1 MNTEVLF
8 AEGKIGALSVRNR
21 LVMPPMVLNY
31 AGENGLA
38 TDKYVEHIRRVARG
52 GVGTIILEASYITP
66 EGRGF
71 TNQLGLHD
79 DAVIPGLRRI
89 VQAAHDHGAV
99 VGIQIYH
106 AGRQTRSAI
115 TGLVPVAPSP
125 LPCPVMQELPHE
137 LSTSEVRLLVD
148 AFAAGAKRAVSAGM
162 DFVEIH
168 GAHGYLVN
176 QFLSSFTNQRQD
188 EYGGSFENR
197 MRFLK
202 EIISAVRT
210 TIGNSIPISV
220 RISADEMVPGGI
232 DTKEGVRIAVM
243 LEAAGVDVLHVS
255 AGNYASYALGYMI
268 PPMAREDAPLVSCA
282 RRIKQ
287 EVSIPVIAVGKLR
300 DPRVAV
306 TVVQENAADFVALGR
321 GLLADPDWPNKV
333 REQRIAELNFCV
345 TCNQGCIDRLF
356 KNKAV
361 LCTVNPETG
370 REDMLARPRS
380 RKPKRV
386 LIVGGGPAG
395 MSAARYAKMD
405 GHDVALFEQGDA
417 LGGQLTVAGATPHR
431 EAWWLFR
438 DWLTGEMNR
447 LGIAVHLNA
456 SVSAATLQE
465 QQADIVIIAAG
476 SSPVDTGFH
485 SVGRTRVTNS
495 VALLQTKARVE
506 GPVVVVGGGCAG
518 AQVAEYLADD
528 NLAVTLIEAEDGIA
542 ADMPQ
547 DERNL
552 MLARLQEKDVRIRTR
567 TRLLS
572 VQDGSAQLR
581 APEGDQAL
589 DAGTVVLCLG
599 ATSNNELVELCTANG
614 IRHFVI
620 GDALAP
626 RKVTEAAAEGL
637 LAALRLDD
645 PAFAFDAA
653 TMPELEGFQSRLP

>member
-1 MNTEVLF
+1 MKIQTLF
-8 AEGKIGALSVRNR
+8 SEGRIGNLSVRNR

-31 AGENGLA
+31 ADENGRA
-38 TDKYVEHIRRVARG
+38 TDKYVEHIRRVAQG
-52 GVGTIILEASYITP
+52 GVGTIILEASYVTP

-79 DAVIPGLRRI
+79 DAVVPGLRRI
-89 VQAAHDHGAV
+89 VQAAHEHDVV

-115 TGLVPVAPSP
+115 TGLAPVAPSP

-137 LSTSEVRLLVD
+137 LSTSEVRSLVD

-162 DFVEIH
+162 DFIEIH
-168 GAHGYLVN
+168 GAHGYLVT
-176 QFLSSFTNQRQD
+176 QFLSPFTNQRQD

-197 MRFLK
+197 TRFLK
-202 EIISAVRT
+202 EIVNAVHT
-210 TIGNSIPISV
+210 VVSVPISV

-232 DTKEGVRIAVM
+232 DTEEGVRIAKM
-243 LEAAGVDVLHVS
+243 LEAEGVDVLHVS
-255 AGNYASYALGYMI
+255 AGNYASYAKGYMI
-268 PPMAREDAPLVSCA
+268 PPMAREDAPLVGYA

-287 EVSIPVIAVGKLR
+287 EVSIPVIAVAKLR
-300 DPRVAV
+300 DPQVALDV
-306 TVVQENAADFVALGR
+306 IQGGSADFVALGR

-333 REQRIAELNFCV
+333 RDQRLSEIDLCV

-380 RKPKRV
+380 TKSKRV

-395 MSAARYAKMD
+395 MSAARYAKME
-405 GHDVALFEQGDA
+405 GHDVSLFEQGDA

-438 DWLTGEMNR
+438 DWLIREMAR
-447 LGIAVHLNA
+447 LEIAVHLNA
-456 SVSAATLQE
+456 TVTAAKLQ
-465 QQADIVIIAAG
+465 QQQPDAVIIATG
-476 SSPVDTGFH
+476 SSPIDTGFR
-485 SVGRTRVTNS
+485 SVGRTRITNS
-495 VALLQTKARVE
+495 VALLETDMDAT

-518 AQVAEYLADD
+518 AQVAEYLADG

-547 DERNL
+547 DERSL
-552 MLARLQEKDVRIRTR
+552 MLERLQEKGVRIRTR
-567 TRLLS
+567 TRLLGI
-572 VQDGSAQLR
+572 QDGGAQLR
-581 APEGDQAL
+581 APEGDQSLEAN
-589 DAGTVVLCLG
+589 TVVLCLG
-599 ATSNNELVELCTANG
+599 AAANDELVEICTASG
-614 IRHFVI
+614 IQHIVI

-637 LAALRLDD
+637 LAALRLND
-645 PAFAFDAA
+645 PAFMFDAA
-653 TMPELEGFQSRLP
+653 TMPEFEAFHPRLP